1 MNTNKL
7 WEYADIAEAGGKQ
20 HWANEMRL
28 AAAEIQRLH
37 AVDNAARNVCHA
49 VGTKVIQK
57 RLAALINVCD
67 LGT

>member
-1 MNTNKL
+1 MDTNKL
-7 WEYADIAEAGGKQ
+7 WEYADIAETEGKQ

-49 VGTKVIQK
+49 IGHKVLQK
-57 RLAALINVCD
+57 RLTVLVKACGLDA
-67 LGT
+67 

>member
-1 MNTNKL
+1 MDTRKL

-20 HWANEMRL
+20 HWADEMRM

-49 VGTKVIQK
+49 IGHKVLQK
-57 RLAALINVCD
+57 RLLVLVEACGFGA
-67 LGT
+67 